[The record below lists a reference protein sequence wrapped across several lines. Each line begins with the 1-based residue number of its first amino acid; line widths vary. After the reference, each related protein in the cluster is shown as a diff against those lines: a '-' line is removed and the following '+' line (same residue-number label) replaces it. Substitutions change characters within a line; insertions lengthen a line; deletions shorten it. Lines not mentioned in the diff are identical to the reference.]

1 MREMERNIHIVSTL
15 SHSALLPWCVL
26 CLALWCAPTWAQAPG
41 AKKLIYYGWGIRDTQ
56 YIREH
61 WHEME
66 QMPFDGTGMI
76 VAIDRQSWQQGK
88 TDTGNQLG
96 WMMMG
101 KRAFRVEE
109 FREAI
114 GDLKAAQWRVFTD
127 NFSPIVLSTAQS
139 AAGLN
144 WFDDERWRI
153 ITLNFAVVAQI
164 AADGGLKGL
173 ILDPEHYKYALFRYA
188 DQRQQVDRPF
198 VDYVGVARQRGREIM
213 AAVAVHL
220 PRAVLFSLYAYTL
233 PLSERERG
241 KRLEDTEYSL
251 LPAFYD
257 GLLDAMPAGTFLVDG
272 YESAYA
278 FKERRQ
284 FLESYRRIRQDA
296 VELSA
301 VPDRYRQHVKAGFGL
316 WLDYRQKL
324 EHFTPTEFR
333 QGVSAALEVSDGYV
347 WIYSHGPRFFPA
359 ANVDPSYIEGLA
371 EARRG
376 VRR

>member
-1 MREMERNIHIVSTL
+1 M
-15 SHSALLPWCVL
+15 L
-26 CLALWCAPTWAQAPG
+26 CLALWCAPAWAQGSG

-61 WHEME
+61 WQEMD
-66 QMPFDGTGMI
+66 QMPFDGTGII
-76 VAIDRQSWQQGK
+76 VAIDRHGWQQGK

-114 GDLKAAQWRVFTD
+114 GDLKAAQWRAFTD
-127 NFSPIVLSTAQS
+127 NFLPIVLSAAQS

-153 ITLNFAVVAQI
+153 ITQNFAVVAQV
-164 AADGGLKGL
+164 AGSGGLKGL
-173 ILDPEHYKYALFRYA
+173 ILDPEHYNYYLFRYA

-198 VDYVGVARQRGREIM
+198 ADYVGVARQRGREVMTAI
-213 AAVAVHL
+213 AAHL
-220 PRAVLFSLYAYTL
+220 PKAVLLSLYAYTL

-241 KRLEDTEYSL
+241 KRLEDTGYGL

-257 GLLDAMPAGTFLVDG
+257 GLLEAMPAGAFLVDG
-272 YESAYA
+272 YEPAYA

-284 FLESYRRIRQDA
+284 FLEGYRRIRRDA
-296 VELSA
+296 VDLSA

-324 EHFTPTEFR
+324 EHFTPAEFR
-333 QGVSAALEVSDGYV
+333 QAVSAALEISNGYV

-359 ANVDPSYIEGLA
+359 ANVAPSYIDALA

-376 VRR
+376 VRP